1 MEITQL
7 QAIVQLSFKQSQE
20 NTDAL
25 EGKCYYLVALKKK
38 NKRMV
43 IDSYVYIY
51 DSKINCTRKRVRV
64 YYTIIYFSFLYESL
78 ITARINLSLYLDSI
92 GKTGESKESV

>member
-7 QAIVQLSFKQSQE
+7 QATVQLSFKQSQE

-38 NKRMV
+38 TNGWLSTVM
-43 IDSYVYIY
+43 YIFM
-51 DSKINCTRKRVRV
+51 TRK
-64 YYTIIYFSFLYESL
+64 L
-78 ITARINLSLYLDSI
+78 ITLERGYECIIRLY
-92 GKTGESKESV
+92 TFHFYTRV

>member
-7 QAIVQLSFKQSQE
+7 QATVQLSFKQSQE

-38 NKRMV
+38 QTDGYRQLC
-43 IDSYVYIY
+43 IY
-51 DSKINCTRKRVRV
+51 
-64 YYTIIYFSFLYESL
+64 L
-78 ITARINLSLYLDSI
+78 
-92 GKTGESKESV
+92 